1 MSIKIKMKPS
11 YILLALI
18 VIGSLIFIG
27 DKALSQKNSTNQRSN
42 LASKNFNRSKSSTK
56 APSGSGSYLYSL
68 PNPPL
73 SCSTSVSVMPL
84 TADYSITGM
93 VCANAS
99 GASMLCN
106 GTLIQ
111 MSTNVTVDCTAPNS
125 ASNEVV
131 CSGSAN
137 GSGLPQNLTLN
148 YQCYASKALSNSSV
162 YSCTGNIPGFSSL
175 AINLT
180 LTVNCGA

>member
-1 MSIKIKMKPS
+1 MKPS
-11 YILLALI
+11 YILLALV

-27 DKALSQKNSTNQRSN
+27 GKAFSHSKTSSHKSTLVSKS
-42 LASKNFNRSKSSTK
+42 ASKTKNTSSSTPKSS
-56 APSGSGSYLYSL
+56 SYLYSL
-68 PNPPL
+68 PSPPL
-73 SCSTSVSVMPL
+73 NCSTSVSLMPL
-84 TADYSITGM
+84 TADYSVTGM
-93 VCANAS
+93 DCANTS

-106 GTLIQ
+106 GTLTQ
-111 MSTNVTVDCTAPNS
+111 RSTNVTIDCTAPNS
-125 ASNEVV
+125 ASNEVA

-137 GSGLPQNLTLN
+137 GSGLPTNLTLN

-180 LTVNCGA
+180 LTVNCGT

>member
-1 MSIKIKMKPS
+1 MKPS
-11 YILLALI
+11 YILLALV

-27 DKALSQKNSTNQRSN
+27 DRAFFRSSNSDHKSSLSAKNG
-42 LASKNFNRSKSSTK
+42 SSTK
-56 APSGSGSYLYSL
+56 STAAHASVSTTYLYSL

-73 SCSTSVSVMPL
+73 NCNTSVSIMPL

-93 VCANAS
+93 VCANTS

-106 GTLIQ
+106 GTLTQ

-125 ASNEVV
+125 AVNEVV

-137 GSGLPQNLTLN
+137 GSGLPSNLNLS
-148 YQCYASKALSNSSV
+148 YQCYSSKALSNSSV
-162 YSCTGNIPGFSSL
+162 YSCTGSIPGFSSL
-175 AINLT
+175 AINLP
-180 LTVNCGA
+180 LSVSCGA